1 MKQNLL
7 LDAGVSLEKEHLI
20 AKKKERNVEIKHY
33 VLKEQDEKI
42 YRNRKG
48 DYFTLT
54 FDDQVIYENPRT
66 LEKVFQKVK
75 QMDLIKI
82 NNGGK

>member
-33 VLKEQDEKI
+33 VLI
-42 YRNRKG
+42 W
-48 DYFTLT
+48 
-54 FDDQVIYENPRT
+54 
-66 LEKVFQKVK
+66 
-75 QMDLIKI
+75 LID
-82 NNGGK
+82 